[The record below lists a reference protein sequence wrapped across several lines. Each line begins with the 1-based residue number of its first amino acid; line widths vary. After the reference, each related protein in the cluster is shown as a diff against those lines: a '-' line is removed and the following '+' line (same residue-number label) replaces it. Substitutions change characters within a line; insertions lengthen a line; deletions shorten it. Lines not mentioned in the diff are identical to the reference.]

1 MATKGY
7 DKLGNPKNESVRYSS
22 KKFFWYLESPLYWLV
37 RQVLRIRQE
46 KQWIKR
52 NPKRA
57 KLLGL
62 TK

>member
-1 MATKGY
+1 MTTKGY